1 MAEGSIL
8 YKSAEEIELIR
19 RSSLLVGKTLAEVA
33 LHLQPGITTAKLD
46 EIAEQ
51 FILDH
56 GALPSFKG
64 YHGYK
69 STLCVS
75 INEEVVHG
83 IPGHREIKEGDIVS
97 VDCGVYLEGYHGD
110 SAYTFPV
117 LVSNAGILKLL
128 RVTQKCLEAGIQKAQ
143 AANRVGDISA
153 AIQEMAERHGYGVVR
168 ELQH

>member
-8 YKSAEEIELIR
+8 YKIAEEIELIR

-83 IPGHREIKEGDIVS
+83 IPGHREINEGDIVS
-97 VDCGVYLEGYHGD
+97 VDCGVYLQGYHGD
-110 SAYTFPV
+110 SA
-117 LVSNAGILKLL
+117 
-128 RVTQKCLEAGIQKAQ
+128 
-143 AANRVGDISA
+143 
-153 AIQEMAERHGYGVVR
+153 
-168 ELQH
+168 